1 MIVMVKWKVGT
12 LHFIHLYDSHFLKW
26 TAWRDRVPAASV
38 NTLGKYL
45 EMASVMW
52 GSSLGLVQLV
62 SSKKNLS
69 AVSDLTK
76 IKSAM
81 NIYGMFPTDLRLI
94 VSILVRLVQVPFCCP
109 PIRKIAV
116 GLTWLD
122 FGKVKSKLE
131 SALV

>member
-1 MIVMVKWKVGT
+1 MMVMVKWKVGT

-81 NIYGMFPTDLRLI
+81 NIYGMFPTELGLVYSI
-94 VSILVRLVQVPFCCP
+94 SNSYLKINCKYLGSIGPSSILLSSNKKDCSW
-109 PIRKIAV
+109 IDLA
-116 GLTWLD
+116 WLW
-122 FGKVKSKLE
+122 
-131 SALV
+131 